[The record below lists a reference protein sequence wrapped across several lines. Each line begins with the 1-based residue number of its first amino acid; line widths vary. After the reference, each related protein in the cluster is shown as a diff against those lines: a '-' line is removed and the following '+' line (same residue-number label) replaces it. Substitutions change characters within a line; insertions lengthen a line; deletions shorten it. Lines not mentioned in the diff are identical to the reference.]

1 VVAFGDHVVRSVMAA
16 EASGMTQVVVV
27 EGIELP
33 TEYDP
38 ESGQE
43 WTRDRV
49 TYLTV
54 DLSGR
59 LATL

>member
-1 VVAFGDHVVRSVMAA
+1 MAA